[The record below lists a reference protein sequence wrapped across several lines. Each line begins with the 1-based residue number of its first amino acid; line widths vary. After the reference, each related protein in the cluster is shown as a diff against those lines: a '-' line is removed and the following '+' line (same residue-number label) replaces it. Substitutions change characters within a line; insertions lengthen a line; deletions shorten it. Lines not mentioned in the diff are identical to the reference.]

1 MADNEWVQ
9 CNMCMKVYDDLDV
22 RECEGCE
29 TDAYLYNVSGTQY
42 NRTLTK
48 GNPNDKL

>member
-9 CNMCMKVYDDLDV
+9 CNMCMKVYDDLEV

-29 TDAYLYNVSGTQY
+29 TDAYLYNVSGS
-42 NRTLTK
+42 
-48 GNPNDKL
+48 

>member
-9 CNMCMKVYDDLDV
+9 CNMCMKVYDDLEV

-29 TDAYLYNVSGTQY
+29 TDAYLYNVSGSKY
-42 NRTLTK
+42 NSNLMKERV
-48 GNPNDKL
+48 NA